1 MTRNN
6 PNDEN
11 VRTGR
16 SGVHS
21 GAKWIPNQPNAHPQ
35 NACVHSFQFCTSNR
49 VESASLRTAPK
60 LVNSVSAPP
69 TIPTQVNSSYLNPLV
84 SNAAADGSTDGLA
97 NCAMTAALILSFS
110 LTFSVC
116 KTSNGGGRSLYV
128 RCSSFTGI
136 NFRSA

>member
-69 TIPTQVNSSYLNPLV
+69 TIPTQVNTSYRKPLV
-84 SNAAADGSTDGLA
+84 NNATADGSTAGFA
-97 NCAMTAALILSFS
+97 NCATTAALIYS
-110 LTFSVC
+110 L
-116 KTSNGGGRSLYV
+116 
-128 RCSSFTGI
+128 
-136 NFRSA
+136 A